1 MALLGVHGTV
11 SFSREWGQVVA
22 VDNSRLIRSS
32 PNTLDVGDPSI
43 WSGDRV
49 LLVCQRGVPL
59 GLPTPD
65 SPCSYEYVENDGYA
79 PCPNG
84 YSFYGNGQYDPGP
97 NGSRRLARDS
107 VYIGLSNSSFY
118 DDLPTTTSMY
128 AYVHRDELDNIT
140 FYSDQNDA
148 INGEGGSYL
157 PLSILDV
164 GALLVSPAPEGSYPQ
179 AILNQLLSFASPLI
193 FDGDEAEI
201 FGDQFLPDS
210 LVKSVSA
217 YLEGIAELGG
227 WKQIANLTS
236 WVFETN
242 VDVLD
247 QSAIGQ
253 KFGESAKGALK
264 GAGSFNGIIDST
276 QSGGEFTPSSMLR
289 LMLITQVGAKAKARF
304 VIADGNK
311 SQKNC
316 DDKKS
321 IYYEAPIIISN
332 STVNT
337 TVDEIIAMTIQ
348 YVATGKIRIAVET
361 SSQESS

>member
-22 VDNSRLIRSS
+22 VGNSRLVPGP
-32 PNTLDVGDPSI
+32 PNTLDVSDPSI

-49 LLVCQRGVPL
+49 LLVCQRGIPL
-59 GLPTPD
+59 GLPTPE
-65 SPCSYEYVENDGYA
+65 SPCSYEYIENNGYA

-84 YSFYGNGQYDPGP
+84 YSFYGGGQYDPGP
-97 NGSRRLARDS
+97 NGIRRIERDS
-107 VYIGLSNSSFY
+107 IYIGLDNFPFY

-140 FYSDQNDA
+140 FYSDENDA
-148 INGEGGSYL
+148 INGGGKSYL

-164 GALLVSPAPEGSYPQ
+164 GALLVSPAPEGNYPQ
-179 AILNQLLSFASPLI
+179 ALLNQLLSFASPLI
-193 FDGDEAEI
+193 FDSGEQEV

-210 LVKSVSA
+210 LVKSVA
-217 YLEGIAELGG
+217 EYLENTSEVSG
-227 WKQIANLTS
+227 WKQVANLTS

-264 GAGSFNGIIDST
+264 GAGSLNGIIDSARSSEILT
-276 QSGGEFTPSSMLR
+276 SSSMLR
-289 LMLITQVGAKAKARF
+289 LMFITQVGAKAKAKF
-304 VIADGNK
+304 IIADGSK
-311 SQKNC
+311 SERNC
-316 DDKKS
+316 DDKKT
-321 IYYEAPIIISN
+321 IYYEAPIIISA

-337 TVDEIIAMTIQ
+337 TVDEVITMTIQ
-348 YVATGKIRIAVET
+348 YVATGKIRIAVEG
-361 SSQESS
+361 SS